1 MTLYLSF
8 HGTDNSRFDG
18 IKRLGTGVLLCALT
32 LIICGCASSTD
43 PREGGFF
50 GGVHG
55 LQSGAYEERVQSRED
70 SLNRLRAL
78 QAELDAEQTALAAQK
93 GSLEQE
99 IALERQ
105 CLAALEQ
112 EVSGLEQSLN
122 SYQADDA
129 RKKKQINDLQ
139 SRLAE
144 LKTTMQE
151 QTSALDA
158 LEGSGT
164 GNPNQDLRRKQLE
177 EQRRALQEEFDLL
190 MELSLELSK

>member
-1 MTLYLSF
+1 
-8 HGTDNSRFDG
+8 
-18 IKRLGTGVLLCALT
+18 
-32 LIICGCASSTD
+32 
-43 PREGGFF
+43 
-50 GGVHG
+50 VHG